1 MICLSTDDRSQI
13 NLFSSDNNEK
23 FLYVS
28 FIFFIYGSLNFSR
41 RGQVIRKWT
50 SSSMLFLHKLQI
62 RSSTFVPIYLPFS
75 MFKLWALILNFVNS
89 FLCCLVPNNKYGSN
103 LKIDLNFLYVLNL
116 FLEFGLTLLSL
127 FRLSVQFCLN
137 LSFKQYLTLHNWNIV
152 ESGVKHHQTNKQTN
166 KNKHLCIFKQFE
178 RELRFIIVNHRHIQ
192 NKSD

>member
-1 MICLSTDDRSQI
+1 MICLSSDDRSQI

-62 RSSTFVPIYLPFS
+62 RSSTFVQ
-75 MFKLWALILNFVNS
+75 MFKLRAFVLNFVNS

-103 LKIDLNFLYVLNL
+103 LKINLNFLYVLNL
-116 FLEFGLTLLSL
+116 FLEFGLTLLSS

-137 LSFKQYLTLHNWNIV
+137 VSFKQYLTLHKI
-152 ESGVKHHQTNKQTN
+152 
-166 KNKHLCIFKQFE
+166 
-178 RELRFIIVNHRHIQ
+178 
-192 NKSD
+192 

>member
-1 MICLSTDDRSQI
+1 MICLSSDDRSQI

-62 RSSTFVPIYLPFS
+62 RSSTFVP
-75 MFKLWALILNFVNS
+75 MFKLRAFILNFVNN

-103 LKIDLNFLYVLNL
+103 LKIDLNFLYVCTYVPRYPLKP
-116 FLEFGLTLLSL
+116 G
-127 FRLSVQFCLN
+127 
-137 LSFKQYLTLHNWNIV
+137 
-152 ESGVKHHQTNKQTN
+152 G
-166 KNKHLCIFKQFE
+166 
-178 RELRFIIVNHRHIQ
+178 ELRCSGRVGSSCYTSGN
-192 NKSD
+192 S